1 MHLLKALTV
10 IFFLEGA
17 QSDYIHPASGA
28 RGMYQLKP
36 IAVQEANR
44 ILRRDV
50 FAYADASNK
59 YKAQAMAVLILS
71 HHRGWFAST
80 EEYLRVWNAGSVGA
94 RQGRGEAYVR
104 KAKRL
109 KLL

>member
-1 MHLLKALTV
+1 MRAIK
-10 IFFLEGA
+10 E
-17 QSDYIHPASGA
+17 SC
-28 RGMYQLKP
+28 
-36 IAVQEANR
+36 
-44 ILRRDV
+44 DV
-50 FAYADASNK
+50 FFYTVGQRLGLDPLHDIASQLGFGEKPGLGLVNET
-59 YKAQAMAVLILS
+59 AGVLPNAEWHKQT